1 MLILSLVVVGIFSYF
16 SLGVD
21 LFPKVDIPTVIVII
35 ANPGASPEEIE
46 TEISK
51 KVEDTVNTISQVD
64 EVRSTSSEGQSL
76 VIIQFELSKNGDV
89 AAQEVQNKVNLIVP
103 NLPQTAKQPVIQK
116 FDPDAAPILQIAVS
130 ARRSLRDVT
139 LIADKQIKQKLENAA
154 GVGEITIVGGARR
167 EIHVEVDPD
176 RLRSYSLTI
185 NDVFNALRA
194 QNLELPGGNLNAGAR
209 ELTVR
214 TTGRILDPAQF
225 NQITIANR
233 NGYVV
238 KVSDI
243 GRAEDSYEEPRS
255 AARLDGVPS
264 VTLIVAKQSGV
275 NTVATAEAVKQR
287 LKELSASLPPD
298 VTAQVISDQ
307 SVFIKAAVDKIKH
320 HLVEGSFFA
329 AIVIFFFL
337 ANIRTTLIASIAI
350 PTSIISTF
358 ALMAAMG
365 FTLNSITMLAL
376 TLMVG
381 IVIDDAIIV
390 LENIYRFIEEK
401 NMPPFEAA
409 IKGTKEIGLAVMA
422 TTLSL
427 LAVFLPVGFMGG
439 IVGRFMSSFG
449 FTSAFAIAV
458 SLLVSFTLTPML
470 CSRFLKRPDPAA
482 ATSGRAQHS
491 SKDAF
496 VFKHLDNWYTR
507 MLTWAMA
514 HRGVVVAACV
524 GVILSTVPLFMY
536 VGKNFMAQDD
546 QSQFNVL
553 IRTPEGTSIAATTN
567 LAEQI
572 AQDVRR
578 LPGVAHTL
586 MTAGNSADKSVNN
599 ALIYV
604 KLTDIDQRQFSQSQL
619 MQRTRDLMKRYPRD
633 IHTGVELV
641 STVGGNQSNAE
652 IQYFIQ
658 GPDLQKLT
666 AYSQA
671 LLAKMRANPG
681 LVDQDS
687 TLRSGKP
694 EVRLEIDRPRAA
706 DLGVSVMDIEMAL
719 NTLVAGQTASTFNA
733 GEDQYD
739 VVVRAQEQF
748 RGGVEGLAKMTV
760 PSAKLRSVGLD
771 EVVRIVPGTG
781 PSSINRIG
789 RQRQVTVSANLLPGG
804 SQAAIIA
811 QLNEETQK
819 LGMEPGYRVGLTGIS
834 KELGRTGYYFG
845 LAFLLTFIFMYIV
858 LAAQFE
864 SFIHPITILITL
876 PLAVPFGIVALLIA
890 GQTVN
895 IMSGLGLL
903 LLFGIVKKNAIL
915 QIDHTNGLRAEGM
928 NRYDAIIQ
936 ANRDRLRPILMTT
949 IALVAGMAPLVIS
962 HGTGAATNRS
972 IGVLV
977 VGGQS
982 LCLLLTLLAVPVFY
996 SLFEDLGDSFATGR
1010 VAHFFSWIGRR
1021 FRKTAVVSAAL
1032 VGSLFAQQSST
1043 PAVAQALMPA
1053 VRLVSAPVQ
1062 ASVGRSAGA
1071 AGKSARATL
1080 ASAQQVG
1087 QALPPANP
1095 PASVQTLQ
1103 PLKQVAVAPRVG
1115 ILTQAPLRLP
1125 EVIERVLA
1133 NDPDLATSRIQLE
1146 EAGYQIS
1153 GAQGY
1158 YDPLL
1163 ALRAYR
1169 TRAVVPMASLIG
1181 GTESG
1186 KLTNTDLNFT
1196 PQLSG
1201 NNPFGGTYAFSFS
1214 SARQS
1219 TDSAFNTLNPQ
1230 YPTSLSLNL
1239 TQPLWRGLRFDENR
1253 HRIQVARKNRQL
1265 SVQALRQRVIEVVTL
1280 AIQAYWELDY
1290 AWNNFNVQTEA
1301 VKLAERQYDSNRRQA
1316 EQGILAPI
1324 DVVAAQTQA
1333 ANFQQSLF
1341 AAQQTLTAA
1350 ENNLKSLMLPNR
1362 SDFMWGAALI
1372 PETPLDLNV
1381 AIPALEDAVKQA
1393 LAARPEVAE
1402 TGLALDINSLNTR
1415 LAREAAR
1422 PRIDAFA
1429 NLSLAGLAGFVVPQ
1443 GDSPLAAFFPGLGT
1457 VPAIFNGG
1465 YGQSLSNIGH
1475 GNFPVAQVGVQMSL
1489 PIRNRTAQSQAAI
1502 AAAEGR
1508 RLHAVENQIGMAVEA
1523 DVRNAL
1529 QAVNSSRARLDAAGL
1544 ARQSAEEQNSS
1555 EQRQFQAGT
1564 SSVFLVLQRQTDLIS
1579 ARNREVRAHADF
1591 AEALANL
1598 DRATARTIEARG
1610 IKLQ

>member
-1 MLILSLVVVGIFSYF
+1 
-16 SLGVD
+16 
-21 LFPKVDIPTVIVII
+21 
-35 ANPGASPEEIE
+35 
-46 TEISK
+46 
-51 KVEDTVNTISQVD
+51 
-64 EVRSTSSEGQSL
+64 
-76 VIIQFELSKNGDV
+76 
-89 AAQEVQNKVNLIVP
+89 
-103 NLPQTAKQPVIQK
+103 
-116 FDPDAAPILQIAVS
+116 
-130 ARRSLRDVT
+130 
-139 LIADKQIKQKLENAA
+139 
-154 GVGEITIVGGARR
+154 VGGARR

-225 NQITIANR
+225 NQITVATR

-243 GRAEDSYEEPRS
+243 GTAEDSYEEPRS

-264 VTLIVAKQSGV
+264 VTLIVAKQSGM
-275 NTVATAEAVKQR
+275 NTVATADEVKRR
-287 LKELSASLPPD
+287 LQEISASLPPD
-298 VTAQVISDQ
+298 VKAQVISDQ

-329 AIVIFFFL
+329 AIVIFLFL
-337 ANIRTTLIASIAI
+337 ANIRTTLIAAIAI
-350 PTSIISTF
+350 PTSIVSTF

-365 FTLNSITMLAL
+365 FTLNQITMLAL

-401 NMPPFEAA
+401 NMPPFQAA
-409 IKGTKEIGLAVMA
+409 IQGTKEIGLAVMA

-470 CSRFLKRPDPAA
+470 CSRFIKPPEHAGP
-482 ATSGRAQHS
+482 TGRAHHS
-491 SKDAF
+491 SKESF
-496 VFKHLDNWYTR
+496 VFKHLDIWYTR
-507 MLTWAMA
+507 MLTWSMA
-514 HRGVVVAACV
+514 HRGVVVAASV
-524 GVILSTVPLFMY
+524 GVMLSIAPLFMF
-536 VGKNFMAQDD
+536 VGKNFMPQDD
-546 QSQFNVL
+546 QSQYNVL
-553 IRTPEGTSIAATTN
+553 IRTPEGASIAATTN

-572 AQDVRR
+572 AQDVRK

-586 MTAGNSADKSVNN
+586 LTAGGSADKSVNN
-599 ALIYV
+599 AVIYV
-604 KLTDIDQRQFSQSQL
+604 KLTDIDQRQVTQQQL
-619 MQRTRDLMKRYPRD
+619 MQRTRDLMKKYPPE

-641 STVGGNQSNAE
+641 SSVGGGQSNAE

-671 LLAKMRANPG
+671 LLAKMRGNPG
-681 LVDQDS
+681 LVDTDT

-804 SQAAIIA
+804 SQAAIIQ
-811 QLNEETQK
+811 QLNQETQN
-819 LGMEPGYRVGLTGIS
+819 LGMESGYRAGLTGIS
-834 KELGRTGYYFG
+834 KELGRTGYYFA

-876 PLAVPFGIVALLIA
+876 PLAVPFGILALLIA

-928 NRYDAIIQ
+928 KRYDAIIL

-962 HGTGAATNRS
+962 RGTGSATNRS

-1010 VAHFFSWIGRR
+1010 VAHFFGWVGRR
-1021 FRKTAVVSAAL
+1021 FRKAAVVSTAL
-1032 VGSLFAQQSST
+1032 VGSL
-1043 PAVAQALMPA
+1043 L
-1053 VRLVSAPVQ
+1053 
-1062 ASVGRSAGA
+1062 
-1071 AGKSARATL
+1071 
-1080 ASAQQVG
+1080 G

-1095 PASVQTLQ
+1095 PVSVQTLQ
-1103 PLKQVAVAPRVG
+1103 PLHLVEVKPRVG
-1115 ILTQAPLRLP
+1115 IVTQATLRLP

-1133 NDPDLATSRIQLE
+1133 SDPDLAISRIQLE
-1146 EAGYQIS
+1146 EAGYTIS
-1153 GAQGY
+1153 GARGY

-1163 ALRAYR
+1163 GLRAYR
-1169 TRAVVPMASLIG
+1169 TRAVVPVASLLG
-1181 GTESG
+1181 GTASG
-1186 KLTNTDLNFT
+1186 KLGSTDLNFT

-1201 NNPFGGTYAFSFS
+1201 NNPFGGTYAVNFSN
-1214 SARQS
+1214 ARQS
-1219 TDSAFNTLNPQ
+1219 NDSAFNTLNPQ
-1230 YPTSLSLNL
+1230 FPTSLSLNL

-1253 HRIQVARKNRQL
+1253 HRIQVARKNQQL
-1265 SVQALRQRVIEVVTL
+1265 SVQALRQRVIEVVTQ
-1280 AIQAYWELDY
+1280 AVQAYWELDY

-1301 VKLAERQYDSNRRQA
+1301 VKLAERQYESNRRQA
-1316 EQGILAPI
+1316 EQGILAPV

-1350 ENNLKSLMLPNR
+1350 ENNLKAMMLPNR
-1362 SDFMWGAALI
+1362 SDLMWAAALI
-1372 PETPLDLNV
+1372 PETQLDMNI
-1381 AIPALEDAVKQA
+1381 AIPALDDAVKQA

-1402 TGLALDINSLNTR
+1402 TGLALDINTLNTR

-1429 NLSLAGLAGFVVPQ
+1429 NLTSAGLAGTVVPQ
-1443 GDSPLAAFFPGLGT
+1443 GNSPFAAFFPGGLGS
-1457 VPAIFNGG
+1457 VPAILTGG
-1465 YGQSLSNIGH
+1465 YGQSLSNIAH
-1475 GNFPVAQVGVQMSL
+1475 GNFPLAQVGVQLSL

-1508 RLHAVENQIGMAVEA
+1508 RLHSIENQIGMAVEA

-1544 ARQSAEEQNSS
+1544 ARQSAEEQNAS

-1564 SSVFLVLQRQTDLIS
+1564 SSVFLVLQRQTDLIA
-1579 ARNREVRAHADF
+1579 ARNREARAHADF